1 MNLTSF
7 RLLKEPAE
15 TLFIWNMHIWWQL
28 ISYQEVIKFRCI
40 DLFKTWMFL
49 ELYMNAAAGNIWI
62 DPSFW
67 LEMNECLMFC
77 LFELQALYEEV
88 LPAFDVLGKKSFFLG
103 PVGNGAKMKLVVNM
117 VMGR

>member
-1 MNLTSF
+1 
-7 RLLKEPAE
+7 
-15 TLFIWNMHIWWQL
+15 
-28 ISYQEVIKFRCI
+28 
-40 DLFKTWMFL
+40 
-49 ELYMNAAAGNIWI
+49 
-62 DPSFW
+62 
-67 LEMNECLMFC
+67 MNECLMFC